1 MKRINQINQTKKD
14 IHDAFIKLLKEAQY
28 DDISFSEIADEAHIS
43 RMSVYRHFKTK
54 DDIIMFGL
62 YEEIR
67 IAFEKME
74 ALQNPS
80 LYDLLIIR
88 FRYLKESYYTELLV
102 KQGKFKELTSR
113 FDLKSCQ
120 QFGRVLSK
128 CDEPYVESFLL
139 GGIDSITEDW
149 LQNGMKEPYE
159 LLSQDIAKMAKFLD
173 KNL

>member
-14 IHDAFIKLLKEAQY
+14 IHDAFIRLLKLGQY
-28 DDISFSEIADEAHIS
+28 DEISFAEIADEANIS
-43 RMSVYRHFKTK
+43 RMSVYRHFETK
-54 DDIIMFGL
+54 DAIIMFGL
-62 YEEIR
+62 YEEIK
-67 IAFEKME
+67 IAFETME
-74 ALQNPS
+74 ALQDPC

-88 FRYLKESYYTELLV
+88 FRQLKESSYTELLV

-128 CDEPYVESFLL
+128 CEEPYVESFLL

-159 LLSQDIAKMAKFLD
+159 LISQHIANMAKFLD
-173 KNL
+173 KSL